1 MQSRTESSDVVVIGG
16 GLAGVSAAV
25 ATARLGSR
33 VSLITNRPVLGGNSS
48 SEIRVWVVGATA
60 HGHQRFARETGI
72 MGELFLENQYRN
84 AEGNPYYWDQTVL
97 DLVRAEPN
105 IRLHLNT
112 DVRTTVMRDATP
124 DASPDASPDAAD
136 ASPTTAPA
144 IEAVVGWTMGSE
156 IETRFEAPLF
166 IDCTGDGLIG
176 AQAGATYRIGREARS
191 EYNEP
196 WAPLE
201 ADDELLG
208 SSIFFYTKDAGR
220 PERFV
225 PPSIAIDIA
234 QTPILANR
242 IIRTGDNGCNYWWIE
257 WGGELDT
264 VGDNERI
271 RDELWGVVFGI
282 WNHIKNSGEFDADT
296 LTLEWVGAIPGK
308 REYRRFVG
316 DHTLTQHDI
325 LDQVR
330 FDDAVAF
337 GGWSIDLHPV
347 EGVYAD
353 KPGAQQRFSDG
364 TYDIPYRSLYSRDVS
379 NLLFAG
385 RNISAS
391 HVAFGSTRVMAT
403 CSTQGQA
410 VGTAA
415 ALAARL
421 GVTPRELGSRHLDVL
436 QGTLLREDAPVIGVR
451 AQDPEDLVQ
460 GATLTAS
467 STLTHLS
474 TVPHAGVSLTQEP
487 GRKDSGTDT
496 VSIDTGSAASDTDA
510 DPVAPAA
517 TLPLDRDVALV
528 IPVEPRLDDI
538 TFRADASADTTVT
551 VELWGTGK
559 PQNYAPI
566 VPLDTRTVTVTAGR
580 GIPIT
585 ARFDWLPDEPQNAV
599 IVVRANPDIALHLAE
614 ERPYGVLALTAKH
627 ASDES
632 LDDHIPEEGD
642 QPVTDWTARMLRR
655 RSFVATVSPATTAYA
670 AHHLSDGLQRPFGG
684 PHLWSSAPLEPARD
698 LAAQP
703 EIVEAT
709 WPEPVTIRS
718 VRIVFNDDVD
728 EDLVNLHHHRTEFE
742 VIPELVSDYA
752 VEARTATG
760 EWMPVADVTGNRHRH
775 RVHDI
780 DAVTTDGLRL
790 VVRGTNGSPYVT
802 VVALKAYSAPSGRA
816 RDAWVG

>member
-25 ATARLGSR
+25 AAARLGSR

-105 IRLHLNT
+105 IHLHLNT

-124 DASPDASPDAAD
+124 TAAPAATLDAAPAAAPD
-136 ASPTTAPA
+136 SARAAAPA
-144 IEAVVGWTMGSE
+144 IEAVIGWTMGSE
-156 IETRFEAPLF
+156 IETRFEAPIF

-364 TYDIPYRSLYSRDVS
+364 TYDIPFRSLYSRDVS

-421 GVTPRELGSRHLDVL
+421 DVTPRELGSRHLDVL

-451 AQDPEDLVQ
+451 ADDADDLMHT
-460 GATLTAS
+460 ATLTAS

-474 TVPHAGVSLTQEP
+474 TVPHAGANT
-487 GRKDSGTDT
+487 
-496 VSIDTGSAASDTDA
+496 
-510 DPVAPAA
+510 

-528 IPVEPRLDDI
+528 IPIEPRLDDI

-566 VPLDTRTVTVTAGR
+566 VPLDTRTVAVTAGR
-580 GIPIT
+580 SIPIA
-585 ARFDWLPDEPQNAV
+585 ARFDWLPDDPQNAV
-599 IVVRANPDIALHLAE
+599 VVVRANPDIALHLAK

-655 RSFVATVSPATTAYA
+655 RSFVATVSPATTAYSP
-670 AHHLSDGLQRPFGG
+670 AHLTDGLQRPFGG
-684 PHLWSSAPLEPARD
+684 PHLWSSAPLDPTRD
-698 LAAQP
+698 LVTHP
-703 EIVEAT
+703 ETVEAT
-709 WPEPVTIRS
+709 WSEPVTIRS

-760 EWMPVADVTGNRHRH
+760 EWMPVAEVSGNRHRH

-816 RDAWVG
+816 GDAWVG

>member
-25 ATARLGSR
+25 AAARLGSR

-60 HGHQRFARETGI
+60 HGHHRFARETGI

-105 IRLHLNT
+105 IHLHLNT

-124 DASPDASPDAAD
+124 TAAPAATLDAAPAAAPD
-136 ASPTTAPA
+136 SARAAAPA
-144 IEAVVGWTMGSE
+144 IEAVIGWTMGSE
-156 IETRFEAPLF
+156 IETRFEAPIF

-196 WAPLE
+196 WAPIE

-225 PPSIAIDIA
+225 PPSIAIDLA

-364 TYDIPYRSLYSRDVS
+364 TYDIPFRSLYSWDVS

-421 GVTPRELGSRHLDVL
+421 DVTPRELGSRHLDVL

-451 AQDPEDLVQ
+451 AADPDDLMHT
-460 GATLTAS
+460 ATLTAS

-474 TVPHAGVSLTQEP
+474 TVPHAGA
-487 GRKDSGTDT
+487 DT
-496 VSIDTGSAASDTDA
+496 
-510 DPVAPAA
+510 

-566 VPLDTRTVTVTAGR
+566 VPLDTRTVAVTAGR
-580 GIPIT
+580 SIPIA
-585 ARFDWLPDEPQNAV
+585 ARFDWLPDDPQNAV
-599 IVVRANPDIALHLAE
+599 VVVRANPDIALHLAE

-655 RSFVATVSPATTAYA
+655 RSFVATVSPATTAYSP
-670 AHHLSDGLQRPFGG
+670 AHLIDGLQRPFGG
-684 PHLWSSAPLEPARD
+684 PHLWSSAPLDPTRD
-698 LAAQP
+698 LATHP
-703 EIVEAT
+703 ETVEAT
-709 WPEPVTIRS
+709 WSEPVTIRS

-760 EWMPVADVTGNRHRH
+760 EWMPVAEVSGNRHRH

-816 RDAWVG
+816 GDAWVG

>member
-25 ATARLGSR
+25 AAARLGSR

-124 DASPDASPDAAD
+124 DAAAD
-136 ASPTTAPA
+136 AAPV

-156 IETRFEAPLF
+156 IETRFEAPVF

-364 TYDIPYRSLYSRDVS
+364 TYDIPFRSLYSRDVS

-451 AQDPEDLVQ
+451 ADDADDLMQ
-460 GATLTAS
+460 TATLSAS
-467 STLTHLS
+467 NTLTHLS
-474 TVPHAGVSLTQEP
+474 TVPHAGS
-487 GRKDSGTDT
+487 S
-496 VSIDTGSAASDTDA
+496 DTGGATAR
-510 DPVAPAA
+510 PAA
-517 TLPLDRDVALV
+517 TFPLDRDVALV

-566 VPLDTRTVTVTAGR
+566 VPLDARTIAVTAGH

-585 ARFDWLPDEPQNAV
+585 ARFDWSPDDPQNAV

-655 RSFVATVSPATTAYA
+655 RSFVATVSPATTAYTP
-670 AHHLSDGLQRPFGG
+670 AHLTDGLQRPFGG
-684 PHLWSSAPLEPARD
+684 PHLWSSTPLDPARD
-698 LAAQP
+698 LATHP
-703 EIVEAT
+703 ETVEAA
-709 WPEPVTIRS
+709 WSEPVTIRS

-816 RDAWVG
+816 GDAWVG